1 MGRRR
6 LGRRETGR
14 PVLSGALAGQAR
26 AREGGLTNVPSDNAV
41 HDKMDCALG
50 AAKVG
55 PGPGGFHGA
64 ELQTSR
70 SEDNGPEVLTS
81 RETIAMSN
89 YGVISAILNHKGHQ
103 VWSISQDATV
113 FEAIKMMADKNVGA
127 LLALDGTSPIGIV
140 SERDYARKVDL
151 KGKSSQE
158 VRVGDI
164 ISKKLITATS
174 KNTVEECMR
183 LMSSHRVRHLPV
195 IEEGRV
201 MGIVSIGDLV
211 NWIIHA
217 QTETIIQLE
226 SYITGHY
233 PE

>member
-1 MGRRR
+1 M
-6 LGRRETGR
+6 LPTGASLIPR
-14 PVLSGALAGQAR
+14 SLSTGMR
-26 AREGGLTNVPSDNAV
+26 
-41 HDKMDCALG
+41 
-50 AAKVG
+50 
-55 PGPGGFHGA
+55 
-64 ELQTSR
+64 R
-70 SEDNGPEVLTS
+70 SERIRSRMPLLIPRLTRYEIGAMNGKEL
-81 RETIAMSN
+81 AMSN

-103 VWSISQDATV
+103 VWSISQDATA
-113 FEAIKMMADKNVGA
+113 FDAIKMMADKNVGA
-127 LLALDGTSPIGIV
+127 LLVMDGTTPIGIV

-151 KGKSSQE
+151 KGNSSRE
-158 VRVGDI
+158 VRVGTI

-195 IEEGRV
+195 MEEGRV